1 MIFIFNF
8 LFTDYNRKLMFH
20 FETVLKHMSDKKFG
34 RHKSFIA
41 NFAFRI
47 FIIFVTFEMRSQ
59 MSRSSVD
66 FIAPSDHTGVMRR
79 RRDLIGSGITA
90 FDTGTF

>member
-1 MIFIFNF
+1 MIFMFKF
-8 LFTDYNRKLMFH
+8 LFTDDYRKLMFH

-34 RHKSFIA
+34 RHKSFKA
-41 NFAFRI
+41 NFTFGI

-59 MSRSSVD
+59 MSRSSID
-66 FIAPSDHTGVMRR
+66 LIAASDHTGVMRR

-90 FDTGTF
+90 FDTGAF

>member
-1 MIFIFNF
+1 
-8 LFTDYNRKLMFH
+8 MFH

-34 RHKSFIA
+34 RHKSFKA
-41 NFAFRI
+41 NFAFGI

-59 MSRSSVD
+59 MSRSSID
-66 FIAPSDHTGVMRR
+66 FITASDHTSVMRR